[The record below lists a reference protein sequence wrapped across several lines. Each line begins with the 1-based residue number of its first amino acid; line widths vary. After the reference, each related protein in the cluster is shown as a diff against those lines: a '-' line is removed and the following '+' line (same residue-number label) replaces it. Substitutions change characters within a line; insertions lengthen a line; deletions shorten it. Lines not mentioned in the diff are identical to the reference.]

1 MEGGM
6 HMSVK
11 DYLIKRFGITEDQF
25 DKLAM
30 LAYRIKNDDVPVCKE
45 LRHCESFEELVA
57 YGMIKIE
64 KEIDSYGRNETL
76 V

>member
-1 MEGGM
+1 
-6 HMSVK
+6 MSVK

-25 DKLAM
+25 DEIAK
-30 LAYRIKNDDVPVCKE
+30 LAYRIKRNDDVPMCKE
-45 LRHCESFEELVA
+45 LRDSKSFEELAA

-64 KEIDSYGRNETL
+64 KEIDIYGRNETL

>member
-1 MEGGM
+1 
-6 HMSVK
+6 MSVK

-25 DKLAM
+25 DRLAM
-30 LAYRIKNDDVPVCKE
+30 LAYRIKNNDDVPVCKE
-45 LRHCESFEELVA
+45 LRDCEAFEELVA

-64 KEIDSYGRNETL
+64 KEIDIYGRNETL

>member
-1 MEGGM
+1 
-6 HMSVK
+6 MSVK
-11 DYLIKRFGITEDQF
+11 DYLINRVGITEDQF
-25 DKLAM
+25 DKLAK

-45 LRHCESFEELVA
+45 LRDSKLFEELVA

-64 KEIDSYGRNETL
+64 KEIDIYGRNKTL

>member
-1 MEGGM
+1 
-6 HMSVK
+6 MSVK
-11 DYLIKRFGITEDQF
+11 DYLIKRYGITEDQF

-30 LAYRIKNDDVPVCKE
+30 LACRIKNNDNVPVCKE
-45 LRHCESFEELVA
+45 LRNCESFEELVA

-64 KEIDSYGRNETL
+64 KGIDVYGRNETL

>member
-1 MEGGM
+1 
-6 HMSVK
+6 MSVK

-30 LAYRIKNDDVPVCKE
+30 LAYRIKNNNDVPVCKE
-45 LRHCESFEELVA
+45 LRDCESFEELVA

-64 KEIDSYGRNETL
+64 KEIDSYGRNQTL